1 MTDEKLEQIKLT
13 AARAEAREAL
23 RRLVQLYLNYLRAAE
38 SVTELYT
45 DRAYEEALAGGF
57 QPLSDLARLRKEGVL
72 RVGMVSTSLLNA
84 CVPWKDSMPAFC
96 EQVAENVAT
105 CNAVLRSLAKATKPK
120 RRKIIAEFQ
129 LSGRE
134 VINKHQQQLDH
145 IEGGII
151 RDTV

>member
-13 AARAEAREAL
+13 AARAEVKEEL

-57 QPLSDLARLRKEGVL
+57 QLLSDLGRLRKEGVL

-96 EQVAENVAT
+96 AQVATNVT
-105 CNAVLRSLAKATKPK
+105 NCNAVLRSLAKATKP
-120 RRKIIAEFQ
+120 RRRQIIVEFQ
-129 LSGRE
+129 LRGRE
-134 VINKHQQQLDH
+134 VMNRCQQQLDR
-145 IEGGII
+145 IEGGVIS
-151 RDTV
+151 DTF